1 MMADEKQ
8 IKQLLNTAKGQIE
21 GILKMIDEGAYC
33 IDISNQLLA
42 ASAILKKAN
51 VEILD
56 AHLHH
61 CVLYSSENDKA
72 RKLEE
77 ISEVLKK
84 VMK

>member
-1 MMADEKQ
+1 MADEKQ

>member
-8 IKQLLNTAKGQIE
+8 IKLLLNTAKGQIE

-42 ASAILKKAN
+42 ASAILRKAN

-61 CVLYSSENDKA
+61 CVLYSSDHDKA
-72 RKLEE
+72 KKLEE

>member
-8 IKQLLNTAKGQIE
+8 IKLLLNTAKGQIE
-21 GILKMIDEGAYC
+21 GIIKMIDEGAYC

-42 ASAILKKAN
+42 ASAILRKAN

-61 CVLYSSENDKA
+61 CVLHSSESEKA
-72 RKLEE
+72 KKLEE